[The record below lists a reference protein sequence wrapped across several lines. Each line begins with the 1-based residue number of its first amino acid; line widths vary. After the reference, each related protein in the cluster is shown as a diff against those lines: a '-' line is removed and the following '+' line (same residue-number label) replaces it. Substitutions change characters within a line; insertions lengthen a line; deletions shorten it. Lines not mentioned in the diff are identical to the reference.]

1 MMNQDQEL
9 KIQAFLDGEL
19 SEREARDVQQW
30 LASDAQA
37 QALVTELRTTTSYLK
52 GNEPA
57 LALPETREFYWNK
70 IQREIER
77 QEAAPATAAR
87 LPFWI
92 AWRRYFAPMAGVA
105 AVTMLV
111 VFSMKIN
118 DIGLTDGPNGHLAEI
133 ENLSEHSSSLSFRS
147 QKENMFVVWV
157 YNKDQKN
164 DETDMDS
171 MDDTIVQ

>member
-1 MMNQDQEL
+1 MNQDQEL

-37 QALVTELRTTTSYLK
+37 QAIVTELRTTTSYLK

-57 LALPETREFYWNK
+57 VVLPETREFYWNK

-77 QEAAPATAAR
+77 QEVAPATGAR
-87 LPFWI
+87 LPFWV
-92 AWRRYFAPMAGVA
+92 AWRRYFAPFAGVA
-105 AVTMLV
+105 TVTMLV
-111 VFSMKIN
+111 IFAMRF
-118 DIGLTDGPNGHLAEI
+118 DGPGLGDGPNGHLAEI

-164 DETDMDS
+164 DETDLDS